1 MSVDDL
7 LSERELVMAAR
18 DVDVFGVGTSPVRK
32 RVLTVDDAER
42 GLVETGTRI
51 MLARAL
57 LADAM
62 LDAGDWTRA
71 ADEIGVDRKRIAMLL
86 GLSRPTIYEMLL
98 A

>member
-1 MSVDDL
+1 
-7 LSERELVMAAR
+7 
-18 DVDVFGVGTSPVRK
+18 
-32 RVLTVDDAER
+32 
-42 GLVETGTRI
+42 